1 MEQVLPAVVNV
12 SVAIGGTEG
21 GLLAP
26 KENDKSPNL
35 RTSPFDELL
44 RRYFGD
50 RGLPSAPSQRAEPQG
65 LERVALGSGFIID
78 PAGYVVTNNHLVESA
93 GTITVILQGNSR
105 RPAKL
110 IGRDA
115 LTDVALLKIDSDGKL
130 PYLPWGDSDAA
141 QVGDWVMAVG
151 NPFGLGGTVT
161 VGIISA
167 RGRNIDSGP
176 YDDFLQIDAPMNSG
190 NSGGPTFN
198 MDGDVIGINTA
209 ILSPSGGSIGIGF
222 AIPSSIAKPVI
233 DQLRAHGKVDRGW
246 LGIQIQPLTPQIAKS
261 FGRQEPQGAL
271 AARPPGVACDSDADK
286 GAAPRQIE
294 EKEIGQAEQ
303 WQNGIDHTLEAMLHW
318 RDPVERLRALRRRR
332 KTLIDDNPSSS

>member
-1 MEQVLPAVVNV
+1 M
-12 SVAIGGTEG
+12 T
-21 GLLAP
+21 
-26 KENDKSPNL
+26 
-35 RTSPFDELL
+35 R
-44 RRYFGD
+44 
-50 RGLPSAPSQRAEPQG
+50 PSQPPYPWPPEQAQPRVSKPCRTTFE
-65 LERVALGSGFIID
+65 LVALGSGFIID
-78 PAGYVVTNNHLVESA
+78 PAGYVVTNNHLVEQA
-93 GTITVILQGNSR
+93 TTITVVLQDISR

-130 PYLPWGDSDAA
+130 PYLTWGDSDAA

-198 MDGDVIGINTA
+198 MDGEVIGINTA

-222 AIPSSIAKPVI
+222 AFPSNVAKAAI
-233 DQLRAHGKVDRGW
+233 DQLSAW
-246 LGIQIQPLTPQIAKS
+246 KS
-261 FGRQEPQGAL
+261 
-271 AARPPGVACDSDADK
+271 
-286 GAAPRQIE
+286 
-294 EKEIGQAEQ
+294 
-303 WQNGIDHTLEAMLHW
+303 
-318 RDPVERLRALRRRR
+318 
-332 KTLIDDNPSSS
+332 